1 MQSAAENRWGY
12 HVIRTL
18 IAEQTCVIRAG
29 LVALLAGT
37 GDIEVVAEV
46 GSCAQALCAARE
58 LCPDVAILAASL
70 PDADGYAAARALHAQ
85 SPGCRSLILG
95 DQGDPAGLQ
104 RTVDAQAAGF
114 VSQNA
119 APEYI
124 AEAIRYAATGRKV
137 VDPDLAFAALKAA
150 RAAKNPLTSRELD
163 ALRLAAAGATTAEI
177 AGDLYLAV
185 GTVRNYLS
193 RVISKTG
200 ARNRVDA
207 IRIAADAGWI

>member
-1 MQSAAENRWGY
+1 MHSAAESRWGY
-12 HVIRTL
+12 DVIRTL

-29 LVALLAGT
+29 LVALLSGA

-46 GSCAQALCAARE
+46 RSCAQALCAARD

-70 PDADGYAAARALHAQ
+70 PDTDGYATARVLRAQ
-85 SPGCRSLILG
+85 SPRCRSLILG
-95 DQGDPAGLQ
+95 DQRDPAGLL
-104 RTVDAQAAGF
+104 RTVDAQAVGF
-114 VSQNA
+114 VPQNA
-119 APEYI
+119 APDDI

-137 VDPDLAFAALKAA
+137 IDPDLAFAALN
-150 RAAKNPLTSRELD
+150 AAKNPLTSREVD
-163 ALRLAAAGATTAEI
+163 ALRLAAAGATTEEI

-193 RVISKTG
+193 RIITKTG